1 MPTTAQS
8 ILAEIRP
15 LGTASYKKVMLAHGA
30 REPFYGVKIED
41 LKKIQKRVKRD
52 HELAL
57 ALYDT
62 GVYDAMYLAG
72 LVADDERMTKKDLQR
87 WVDGAH
93 CPGLAEYTVPWVA
106 AEGLHGPELARKWTG
121 SKKELVASAGWATWG
136 GLVALRDDAELD
148 LKELQGLLDR
158 VESEIHGERN
168 RVRYVMNGFV
178 IAVAAYVKPLNPAAK
193 QAAKKIG
200 EVTVDMGGTA
210 CKVPSAL
217 QYIAKIESRGAIG
230 KKRKTVKC

>member
-1 MPTTAQS
+1 MSTTAKS
-8 ILAEIRP
+8 ILAEIKP
-15 LGTASYKKVMLAHGA
+15 LGSESYKKVMLTHGA
-30 REPFYGVKIED
+30 REPIFGVKIED
-41 LKKIQKRVKRD
+41 LKKIQKRVRRD

-87 WVDGAH
+87 WVDGAY

-106 AEGLHGPELARKWTG
+106 AGGPHALDMARKWIG
-121 SKKELVASAGWATWG
+121 SKKELVASAGWATWSG
-136 GLVALRDDAELD
+136 ILALREDKDLD
-148 LKELQGLLDR
+148 LEEIQSLLER
-158 VESEIHGERN
+158 IQSTIHEERN

-178 IAVAAYVKPLNPAAK
+178 VAVGTYVKPLSPAAK
-193 QAAKKIG
+193 KAAKAIG
-200 EVTVDMGGTA
+200 EVSVDMGGTS

-217 QYIAKIESRGAIG
+217 QYITKIEQRGAVG